1 MSDIRKTEEI
11 VEKARSGDRSAFDD
25 LYRDYSEPLLKFV
38 VKMGVPLQDAE
49 DIVSD
54 TFMEAIEHIGELR
67 KTSAFSTW
75 LHEIAKRKVYA
86 INKEHKNHSEVS
98 LSAYMDADP
107 QNDELDIL
115 AMRAAQYNCDDTI
128 MLPADYAENE
138 EIKQII
144 AETVNALNDDQ
155 REAVY
160 LFYHDG
166 RSIKEI
172 AELTGVSGNT
182 VKTRLELARK
192 YIKRKLR
199 ALQKNGVTLCA
210 VPITAI
216 IGVAVSQSKLSEAIT
231 VTGSAAVVST
241 GASGAGV
248 AAVSTVATKVG
259 VIAAA
264 VIMVGGGIGAY
275 AAVKNHK
282 GSVKRDNGSYTYER
296 NASSMIIPDSNEGW
310 NPDLLK
316 INNIETET
324 PRITDDGSSVSEA
337 ETTDES
343 SRQERAQPTPAT
355 QQQSAQPVQQTITY
369 YDNVDEG
376 DTEEEGGNG
385 SGDGGTGE
393 GANENTGDDNTG
405 NDTIDTSAYF
415 YNVQADGTA
424 SIYAFDQ
431 GKQLT
436 DIVIPSEIDGHKIT
450 SIDYNAF
457 SHCVDLTSIVI
468 PESVTSIGYQAF
480 YDCVS
485 LTNITI
491 PEGVTI
497 IDDEAFRDCVSLTSI
512 TIPSSVTS
520 IGTGAFRYCKSL
532 KSVDIPDG
540 VTCIYSYA
548 FRKCTSLTSITI
560 PDSVTS
566 IGSYAFHLCESLDN
580 ISIPQSVK
588 KIDDGAFSG
597 CLNLTSITIP
607 EGVKYIST
615 AIFDGCNNL
624 KNVNIPVGVTG
635 IGENAFANCSS
646 LTNITIPKS
655 VTYIYKTAFDGCDI
669 LTIKC
674 KKGSYADEYAKENN
688 INVEYI

>member
-25 LYRDYSEPLLKFV
+25 LYREYSEPLLKFV

-86 INKEHKNHSEVS
+86 MNNEHKNHSEVS

-144 AETVNALNDDQ
+144 AETVNALNEDQ
-155 REAVY
+155 RETVY

-216 IGVAVSQSKLSEAIT
+216 IGVAVSQSKLSGAIT
-231 VTGSAAVVST
+231 VTGSAAVVSS
-241 GASGAGV
+241 GASGPGV

-316 INNIETET
+316 INNIETEI

-337 ETTDES
+337 ETTDDS
-343 SRQERAQPTPAT
+343 SRQERAQPTPGT

-376 DTEEEGGNG
+376 GENDEEYNYEDDNEEEEKDTTESEEYSYLSYEEISGGV
-385 SGDGGTGE
+385 SITGL
-393 GANENTGDDNTG
+393 
-405 NDTIDTSAYF
+405 NDKSMTEV
-415 YNVQADGTA
+415 N
-424 SIYAFDQ
+424 
-431 GKQLT
+431 
-436 DIVIPSEIDGHKIT
+436 IPEMIDGKPVLSIGSKAFLLCT
-450 SIDYNAF
+450 S
-457 SHCVDLTSIVI
+457 LTSV
-468 PESVTSIGYQAF
+468 
-480 YDCVS
+480 
-485 LTNITI
+485 TI
-491 PEGVTI
+491 PENVVSI
-497 IDDEAFRDCVSLTSI
+497 EESAFA
-512 TIPSSVTS
+512 
-520 IGTGAFRYCKSL
+520 G
-532 KSVDIPDG
+532 
-540 VTCIYSYA
+540 
-548 FRKCTSLTSITI
+548 CTSLTSITI

-566 IGSYAFHLCESLDN
+566 IDRYAFDNCESLKIIILPNSIVSIGQSAFGSCTNLTSVN
-580 ISIPQSVK
+580 IPEGVTSLGAALFSSCKSLKSVSIPEGVK
-588 KIDDGAFSG
+588 SIDDYTFSFCTSLKSITIPGSVTNIGYSAFEY
-597 CLNLTSITIP
+597 CANLTDVNIKDGVKSIDSSAFTGCTSLSSVNIPDSVTSIGDDAFGNCTSLKSITIP
-607 EGVKYIST
+607 ESVEEIDSY
-615 AIFDGCNNL
+615 
-624 KNVNIPVGVTG
+624 
-635 IGENAFANCSS
+635 AFN
-646 LTNITIPKS
+646 
-655 VTYIYKTAFDGCDI
+655 GCDN

-674 KKGSYADEYAKENN
+674 KKGSYADEYAKDHR